1 MISLGDKVESNFP
14 SDALVRG
21 GGGFDPIEDKWK
33 VISLSTYPSEGV
45 AQLIP
50 LADKWKV
57 ISL

>member
-1 MISLGDKVESNFP
+1 MESNISLDSLDVSF
-14 SDALVRG
+14 RG
-21 GGGFDPIEDKWK
+21 EAGLIPFEDKWK